1 MVLLCSIAPPA
12 CSSGARARPVLPFPD
27 KNCRYLAPRA
37 NSRWTLAAIS
47 RYVAF
52 KQTGSPPGTFAT
64 RHAARRTRTEKPKYC
79 TREIEMS
86 IYSNL
91 RHVARV
97 GIVATLTLAFASLA
111 QAQQKTD
118 VIFSAGPTGG
128 SWTPMAAAASQVIN
142 KRFPELNVQ
151 VEPGAALVNMEKIR
165 SDKADIGWSMT
176 SVMADARTGTGQFE
190 GKPSDKALYVANFYP
205 NVWQLVV
212 PASSNIN
219 SIKDLKGQPV
229 ALPARGNTSLV
240 SGWEYLLKVNG
251 MTLND
256 LGAKSYGP
264 VSSNAEAVKNRQAMA
279 AGWFTTVPA
288 SFVLDLGSA
297 MPLRMLAVS
306 DAELAELRKLNP
318 GLVRHT
324 VKASF
329 YKEQGISED
338 VQTFQSPTVM
348 IAAARTPADVIYKVT
363 KAVVEGR
370 DEFAN
375 VAAVM
380 KGVTSA
386 EMAQNFDMPYHPG
399 AEKYYLE
406 AGLLKK

>member
-1 MVLLCSIAPPA
+1 MRVH
-12 CSSGARARPVLPFPD
+12 
-27 KNCRYLAPRA
+27 
-37 NSRWTLAAIS
+37 SRGPCVAVCVLAA
-47 RYVAF
+47 
-52 KQTGSPPGTFAT
+52 
-64 RHAARRTRTEKPKYC
+64 
-79 TREIEMS
+79 
-86 IYSNL
+86 
-91 RHVARV
+91 
-97 GIVATLTLAFASLA
+97 LAMAPA
-111 QAQQKTD
+111 GPAIAQQKTD

-128 SWTPMAAAASQVIN
+128 SWTPMAAAVSQVIN
-142 KRFPELNVQ
+142 KRFPDLNVQ

-212 PASSNIN
+212 PANSDIK

-264 VSSNAEAVKNRQAMA
+264 VSSNAETLKNRQAMA
-279 AGWFTTVPA
+279 VGWFTTVPA

-297 MPLRMLAVS
+297 MQLRMLAVS
-306 DAELAELRKLNP
+306 DAEFEGLKKLNP

-324 VKASF
+324 VKAGV
-329 YKEQGISED
+329 YKEQGVTADI
-338 VQTFQSPTVM
+338 QTFQSPTVLM
-348 IAAARTPADVIYKVT
+348 AAARTSGDVVYKIT
-363 KAVVEGR
+363 KAIVEGR
-370 DEFAN
+370 EEFGN
-375 VAAVM
+375 VVSVM
-380 KGVTSA
+380 KGVTAA
-386 EMAQNFDMPYHPG
+386 EMAQNFDMPLHPG
-399 AEKYYLE
+399 AEKYFKE